1 MKEIKV
7 QARSSY
13 VLGEYRHTSDEKNV
27 SNFTKEQIM
36 AALGKSKEYSYTDW
50 FGSTYNVTFTITNI
64 EENKYGYVYTIRCN
78 ENVPNRFFPSVYD
91 ICKGHDN
98 VALPISTSVVD

>member
-7 QARSSY
+7 QAHSSY
-13 VLGEYRHTSDEKNV
+13 VLGKYRHQTDEKNV

-36 AALGKSKEYSYTDW
+36 VALGKSKEYSYTDW

-64 EENKYGYVYTIRCN
+64 EEGKYGYIYTIHCN

-91 ICKGHDN
+91 ICDGYAN
-98 VALPISTSVVD
+98 IAAPISTSIVD

>member
-7 QARSSY
+7 QAYSSY
-13 VLGEYRHTSDEKNV
+13 VLGEYRHKSDEKNV
-27 SNFTKEQIM
+27 SNFTEEQIM

-50 FGSTYNVTFTITNI
+50 FGSTYDVTFTITNI

-91 ICKGHDN
+91 ICAGHDN

>member
-7 QARSSY
+7 QAYSSY
-13 VLGEYRHTSDEKNV
+13 VLGEYRRRSDNI

-50 FGSTYNVTFTITNI
+50 FGSTYDVTFTITNI
-64 EENKYGYVYTIRCN
+64 EEGKYGYIYTIRCN
-78 ENVPNRFFPSVYD
+78 ENVPKRFFPSIYD
-91 ICKGHDN
+91 ICDGCAN
-98 VALPISTSVVD
+98 IAAPTSTSIEN